1 MCLTLRCKQRRHFAA
16 ALQEVMEFAVPL
28 TTNEVLQGKS
38 SALGLPMIPA
48 MGWGGTSFL
57 QTHSHPS
64 LHLSLVCQTT

>member
-38 SALGLPMIPA
+38 SALGLPMIPT
-48 MGWGGTSFL
+48 MGWEAL
-57 QTHSHPS
+57 PS
-64 LHLSLVCQTT
+64 SKHIHTPASI